1 MRNSSDRSS
10 NWGKIFFNVDVMS
23 LIEGLCFPQTI
34 KRNKFSFESTVQI
47 RLINFRFSHDSIQ
60 RMVTDFVSTTG
71 NDTLN
76 SSFFCSRV
84 SGYLPIMGILELL

>member
-1 MRNSSDRSS
+1 M
-10 NWGKIFFNVDVMS
+10 VS
-23 LIEGLCFPQTI
+23 LIEGPCFPETI
-34 KRNKFSFESTVQI
+34 KRNKFSFDSTVQI
-47 RLINFRFSHDSIQ
+47 RLINFRFSHDSNQ

-84 SGYLPIMGILELL
+84 SWYLPVMGILELL